1 MPGPVTRDRLP
12 SLRPMRRG
20 LLAGGAAGAVIV
32 LGVAGVLFLL
42 DAGGTSPLEWVGPA
56 VAPPAAAPDE
66 PLRRPAPPSAG
77 QRPGQPRMAG
87 PGWRVIS
94 VSSVT
99 DVLLVIVETE
109 RLDDIE
115 AIASDVVS
123 PAAAD
128 HLEALVYF
136 HRPGAAEATARV
148 QWTPRGGYVPLR
160 FAEQESAL

>member
-1 MPGPVTRDRLP
+1 MPVRGTFDRL
-12 SLRPMRRG
+12 LRWRAARQGG
-20 LLAGGAAGAVIV
+20 LATGAACTLLVLGAAGVFILSEMATMRPPEPAGLAVK
-32 LGVAGVLFLL
+32 
-42 DAGGTSPLEWVGPA
+42 S
-56 VAPPAAAPDE
+56 PAAASGE
-66 PLRRPAPPSAG
+66 PLRHPAPPSAG
-77 QRPGQPRMAG
+77 HRPGQPRMAG

-115 AIASDVVS
+115 AIARDVVS
-123 PAAAD
+123 PAAPD

-160 FAEQESAL
+160 FAE

>member
-1 MPGPVTRDRLP
+1 MPRPATRDRLP
-12 SLRPMRRG
+12 SLRPVRRKF
-20 LLAGGAAGAVIV
+20 LAGGAAGAVIV
-32 LGVAGVLFLL
+32 LGIAGVLVLL
-42 DAGGTSPLEWVGPA
+42 ETGGDRPREWVRPV
-56 VAPPAAAPDE
+56 VAPPAAAPNE

-77 QRPGQPRMAG
+77 HRPGQPRMAG

-99 DVLLVIVETE
+99 DVLLVIVETD

-115 AIASDVVS
+115 AIARDVVS

-148 QWTPRGGYVPLR
+148 QWTPRGGFVPLR
-160 FAEQESAL
+160 FAE